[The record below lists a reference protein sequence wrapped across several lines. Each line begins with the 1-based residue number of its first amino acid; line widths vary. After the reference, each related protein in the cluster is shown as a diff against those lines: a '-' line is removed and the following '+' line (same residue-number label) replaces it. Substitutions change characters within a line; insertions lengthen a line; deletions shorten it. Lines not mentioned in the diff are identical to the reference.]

1 MMTSVGVV
9 VSTFVPPAHTISER
23 VSPAQLCARDG
34 QLLSGQVGSGL
45 PQESHD
51 VFASAGDHRGAEGG
65 T

>member
-1 MMTSVGVV
+1 MTRVGVV
-9 VSTFVPPAHTISER
+9 VSTLVPHTISEC

-45 PQESHD
+45 PQEPHD